1 MSVHSFNYDSEY
13 EPSAPVV
20 EIMVYKAGQSV
31 SRVVLSALIDSGAD
45 ATMLPMTVL
54 QTVGA
59 RHVETRRMRGVTG
72 VAQMVDL
79 YAVTIELGNQ
89 IVPAIW
95 TIATLDN
102 EVILG
107 RDVLNQLVITLNG
120 PAEVTEVS

>member
-1 MSVHSFNYDSEY
+1 
-13 EPSAPVV
+13 
-20 EIMVYKAGQSV
+20 
-31 SRVVLSALIDSGAD
+31 
-45 ATMLPMTVL
+45 
-54 QTVGA
+54 
-59 RHVETRRMRGVTG
+59 MRGVTG

-79 YAVTIELGNQ
+79 YAVTIELGSQ

-95 TIATLDN
+95 AIATLDN

>member
-13 EPSAPVV
+13 EPPAPVAEV
-20 EIMVYKAGQSV
+20 TVYKAGQSV

-45 ATMLPMTVL
+45 ATMLPIAIL

-95 TIATLDN
+95 AIATLDN
-102 EVILG
+102 KMILG